1 MSENK
6 YYAVKNGRETGIFES
21 WEECQKQIINFSG
34 AVYKK
39 FTDLKAAEKFLYDNE
54 VEENTSDDLSG
65 LHAYVDGSFSSSLQE
80 TGYGAVILYNG
91 EIVHT
96 ISGKSK
102 KYIDMRNVAGE
113 LFATGM
119 AVKWAVDNGYK
130 EITLHHD
137 YSGIASWA
145 KGEWKRKQEGTIN
158 YKKFIDDISEKINI
172 SFVKVKGHSGDTY
185 NDMADKLAKEA
196 INLTDEQESS

>member
-1 MSENK
+1 MSEKK
-6 YYAVKNGRETGIFES
+6 YYTVKVGRETGIFES

-39 FTDLKAAEKFLYDNE
+39 FTDLKAAKDFLNTKE
-54 VEENTSDDLSG
+54 EENSSDDLSG
-65 LHAYVDGSFSSSLQE
+65 LHAYVDGSFSNSLQE
-80 TGYGAVILYNG
+80 IGYGAVILYNG

-119 AVKWAVDNGYK
+119 AAKWALDNGYK
-130 EITLHHD
+130 EITIHHD
-137 YSGIASWA
+137 YTGISAWA
-145 KGEWKRKQEGTIN
+145 KGEWKTKQEGTIN
-158 YKKFIDDISEKINI
+158 YKNYIESLKEQIEIKFI
-172 SFVKVKGHSGDTY
+172 KVKSHSGDLY
-185 NDMADKLAKEA
+185 NDMADELAKKA
-196 INLTDEQESS
+196 IDIID

>member
-1 MSENK
+1 MSEKK

-39 FTDLKAAEKFLYDNE
+39 FTDLEKAVEFLNGGMQEKIN
-54 VEENTSDDLSG
+54 SDDLTN
-65 LHAYVDGSFSSSLQE
+65 LHAYIDGSFSNSLQE

-91 EIVHT
+91 DIVHT

-113 LFATGM
+113 LFAAGM
-119 AVKWAVDNGYK
+119 AVKWALDNGYN

-145 KGEWKRKQEGTIN
+145 NGEWKTKQEGTIN
-158 YKKFIDDISEKINI
+158 YKNYIDKVSDKIKINFI
-172 SFVKVKGHSGDTY
+172 KVKSHSGDLY
-185 NDMADKLAKEA
+185 NDMADELAKKA
-196 INLTDEQESS
+196 LDIND

>member
-1 MSENK
+1 MSEKK

-65 LHAYVDGSFSSSLQE
+65 LHAYVDGSFSNSLQE

-119 AVKWAVDNGYK
+119 AAKWALDNGYK
-130 EITLHHD
+130 EKRLQYIMIIQEFLHGQKVNGKQ
-137 YSGIASWA
+137 SRKAQSIIKTIWIA
-145 KGEWKRKQEGTIN
+145 
-158 YKKFIDDISEKINI
+158 
-172 SFVKVKGHSGDTY
+172 
-185 NDMADKLAKEA
+185 
-196 INLTDEQESS
+196 

>member
-1 MSENK
+1 MSEKK
-6 YYAVKNGRETGIFES
+6 YYTVKVGRETGIFES

-39 FTDLKAAEKFLYDNE
+39 FTDLKAAKDFLNTKE
-54 VEENTSDDLSG
+54 EENSSDDLSG
-65 LHAYVDGSFSSSLQE
+65 LHAYVDGSFSNSLQE

-91 EIVHT
+91 EIKHT

-119 AVKWAVDNGYK
+119 AAKWALDNGYK
-130 EITLHHD
+130 EITIHHD
-137 YSGIASWA
+137 YTGISAWA
-145 KGEWKRKQEGTIN
+145 KGEWKTKQEGTIN
-158 YKKFIDDISEKINI
+158 YKNYIESLKEQIEIKFI
-172 SFVKVKGHSGDTY
+172 KVKSHSGDLY
-185 NDMADKLAKEA
+185 NDMADELAKKA
-196 INLTDEQESS
+196 IDIIE

>member
-1 MSENK
+1 MSEKK
-6 YYAVKNGRETGIFES
+6 YYTVKVGRETGIFES

-39 FTDLKAAEKFLYDNE
+39 FTDLKAAKDFLNTKE
-54 VEENTSDDLSG
+54 EENSSDDLSG
-65 LHAYVDGSFSSSLQE
+65 LHAYVDGSFSNSLQE

-91 EIVHT
+91 EIKHT

-119 AVKWAVDNGYK
+119 AAKWALDNGYK
-130 EITLHHD
+130 EITIHHD
-137 YSGIASWA
+137 YTGISAWA
-145 KGEWKRKQEGTIN
+145 KGEWKTKQEGTIN
-158 YKKFIDDISEKINI
+158 YKNYIESLKEQIEIKFI
-172 SFVKVKGHSGDTY
+172 KVKSHSGDLY
-185 NDMADKLAKEA
+185 NDMADELAKKA
-196 INLTDEQESS
+196 IDIVD